1 VGLGFIIAT
10 LRYLSNGIQLVALP
24 YNLLLSSVAR
34 KALGIDVTN
43 QIIIIDE
50 AHSTSNVRNTVNLLT
65 P

>member
-1 VGLGFIIAT
+1 MGFISAI
-10 LRYLSNGIQLVALP
+10 LRHLNYGFQLVALP

-50 AHSTSNVRNTVNLLT
+50 AHSTSNVRNTGNLLI

>member
-1 VGLGFIIAT
+1 VGLGFISAN
-10 LRYLSNGIQLVALP
+10 LRYLSPGIQLVALP

-50 AHSTSNVRNTVNLLT
+50 AHSASDVCNAGNLLT